1 MHRPGDIFMNR
12 RVLLLVLSALPLLSP
27 GAGVPAQT
35 SAPVVIIANPSIKG
49 SEFSTSDLRDV
60 FTGASSTLKGASSV
74 GPVLLKQGTAHEE
87 FLTRYIGKSDSAFRA
102 TWRSLV
108 FSGQG
113 SMPHTVDSEAA
124 VVEYV
129 AHTPGAVGY
138 ISRNTPHEGVKT
150 LAVR

>member
-1 MHRPGDIFMNR
+1 MKRLL
-12 RVLLLVLSALPLLSP
+12 VLLLFAALPLLST
-27 GAGVPAQT
+27 PAQ
-35 SAPVVIIANPSIKG
+35 APVQAQVLIIANPSIKG
-49 SEFSTSDLRDV
+49 SDFSTGDLRDV

-87 FLTRYIGKSDSAFRA
+87 FLSRYIGKSDTAFRA
-102 TWRSLV
+102 SWRSLV

-113 SMPHTVDSEAA
+113 TMPRTLDSEAA

-129 AHTPGAVGY
+129 AHTPNALGY